1 MAGLF
6 GGARR
11 ALGNFTR
18 TDEQGRT
25 FGDKLGII
33 GATMRSV
40 SDPSSGALD
49 QQIDRLRQS
58 QARRQH
64 EMSMDRFR
72 SDIAPHDGPNGS
84 GTGAAKT
91 PQELQS
97 AFMNAAGSD
106 LNVGQIAQA
115 YDRFNPEPKFYNT
128 RDGVVQVM
136 PDGTS
141 KVVFKTEPE
150 QADTRGSIPAG
161 MQIGTDGRL
170 SFIPGYVEEQRRL
183 TGGRRDEIISR
194 PPPRAGRSTG
204 GGSRGSSRPVASTP
218 ARRPWENYR

>member
-25 FGDKLGII
+25 FGDKLAII

-128 RDGVVQVM
+128 TRGVVKVM
-136 PDGTS
+136 PDGSAENIYDIPPDPPQASPGWNINPDGSWAPVKGGPYDPDYVRATAETRRQA
-141 KVVFKTEPE
+141 VVQNP
-150 QADTRGSIPAG
+150 
-161 MQIGTDGRL
+161 M
-170 SFIPGYVEEQRRL
+170 
-183 TGGRRDEIISR
+183 
-194 PPPRAGRSTG
+194 PRAASAG
-204 GGSRGSSRPVASTP
+204 GRGSSPRAAT
-218 ARRPWENYR
+218 RGPWDRYR